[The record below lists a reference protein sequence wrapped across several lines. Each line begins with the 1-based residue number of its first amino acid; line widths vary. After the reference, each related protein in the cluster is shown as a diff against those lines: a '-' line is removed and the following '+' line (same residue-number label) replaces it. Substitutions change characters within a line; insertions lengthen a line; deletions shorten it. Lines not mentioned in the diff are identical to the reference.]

1 LQRTALRAAAEPP
14 GRWADEQHRCALT
27 TSVFREPA
35 RMRPDRLTRMLKLVS
50 IWIVG
55 AVGAVLFIAWITAVL
70 GLAFVRVRTEIE
82 IVASKEIVWA
92 TLSDFAS
99 YPAWNP
105 NTIEIRGTLESG
117 ERVDFR
123 ARIGESVREL
133 NAQIDQV
140 REFEEIS
147 WTGPV
152 SGVMRT
158 FFWGEHRFAIEEISP
173 RRVRFTNSERF
184 GGLFALPMWTY
195 LTRDVAA
202 AYDAANLA
210 LKRWSEQ
217 RMSGQ

>member
-1 LQRTALRAAAEPP
+1 M
-14 GRWADEQHRCALT
+14 T
-27 TSVFREPA
+27 TSAFGESTGVRPGSLA
-35 RMRPDRLTRMLKLVS
+35 RMLRIAS
-50 IWIVG
+50 IWVVG
-55 AVGAVLFIAWITAVL
+55 AVGAVLFIAWITALL

-105 NTIEIRGTLESG
+105 NTIEIHGTLESG

-123 ARIGESVREL
+123 ARVGESVREL
-133 NAQIDQV
+133 NAQIDRV

-152 SGVMRT
+152 SGLLRT

-184 GGLFALPMWTY
+184 GGLLALPMRSY

-210 LKRWSEQ
+210 LKSRSEQ
-217 RMSGQ
+217 RVSGE